1 MSMDFIKKGNKEER
15 KVSLDEDLI
24 AARQEAYQI
33 IKELSDDELAQV
45 AAGAG
50 DIRSDVFETAANMA
64 ALIKFSGDG
73 FAE

>member
-45 AAGAG
+45 AGAG